1 MDNSGMATGGKMEV
15 KPPIVCNR
23 LPSKH
28 SPGDARSLTTEMHP
42 NHFSISFSLLFS
54 VLPPPS
60 LTQSY
65 CTLLEPTIGYLRTR

>member
-15 KPPIVCNR
+15 KPPIVRNR

-42 NHFSISFSLLFS
+42 NHFNISFSLLFS
-54 VLPPPS
+54 VLPLS
-60 LTQSY
+60 LFLSLSE
-65 CTLLEPTIGYLRTR
+65 LLYSPGT